1 MKSGST
7 PLNDVTR
14 GRTELLEKRL
24 AQQLRLYAVTDRR
37 WLNGRTLAQD
47 VEEAILG
54 GVSMVQLR
62 EKHANNAEFEELARS
77 VQPVC
82 RKYNV
87 PFIVNDN
94 VDVALAVNADGVHVG
109 QQDMQAGKVR
119 EQIGTERILGVSA
132 QTVEQALVAEAAG
145 ADYIGVGAVFTTASK
160 DDAQSVSIDEL
171 RHICKAVRIPVVA
184 IGGIEESNVSQLAG
198 TGIVGISVISAIF
211 AQTDL
216 REAAWNLRRSI
227 DQIIEKE

>member
-1 MKSGST
+1 MKSDST
-7 PLNDVTR
+7 PLSDATR
-14 GRTELLEKRL
+14 GRAELLEKRL
-24 AQQLRLYAVTDRR
+24 TQQLRLYAVTVRR
-37 WLNGRTLAQD
+37 WLDGRTLAQD

-62 EKHANNAEFEELARS
+62 EKHANNAEIEELARS

-132 QTVEQALVAEAAG
+132 QTVEQALAAEAAG

-171 RHICKAVRIPVVA
+171 RRICKAVRIPVVA

>member
-1 MKSGST
+1 MKSDST
-7 PLNDVTR
+7 PLSDVTR

-132 QTVEQALVAEAAG
+132 QTVEQALVAEAVG

>member
-1 MKSGST
+1 MKSDSV
-7 PLNDVTR
+7 PISDVTR
-14 GRTELLEKRL
+14 KRMEQL

-82 RKYNV
+82 GKYNV

-94 VDVALAVNADGVHVG
+94 VDVALAVDADGVHVG

-119 EQIGTERILGVSA
+119 ERIGVERILGVSA
-132 QTVEQALVAEAAG
+132 QTVEQALAAEAAG

-160 DDAQSVSIDEL
+160 DDAQSVSFDEL
-171 RHICKAVRIPVVA
+171 RRICSAVRIPVVA
-184 IGGIEESNVSQLAG
+184 IGGIEESNVTQLAG

-211 AQTDL
+211 AQTDS

-227 DQIIEKE
+227 DQITEKE

>member
-1 MKSGST
+1 MKPDSVPIS
-7 PLNDVTR
+7 DVTR
-14 GRTELLEKRL
+14 GHTELLEKRL
-24 AQQLRLYAVTDRR
+24 TQQLRLYAVTDRR

-62 EKHANNAEFEELARS
+62 EKHASNAEFEELARS

-119 EQIGTERILGVSA
+119 EQIGAERILGVSA
-132 QTVEQALVAEAAG
+132 QTVEQALAAEAVG

-227 DQIIEKE
+227 DQII

>member
-1 MKSGST
+1 MKSDSV
-7 PLNDVTR
+7 PISDVTR
-14 GRTELLEKRL
+14 GHTELLEKRL
-24 AQQLRLYAVTDRR
+24 TQQLRLYAVTDRR

-62 EKHANNAEFEELARS
+62 EKHASNAEFEELARS

-119 EQIGTERILGVSA
+119 EQIGAERILGVSA
-132 QTVEQALVAEAAG
+132 QTVEQALAAEAVG

-227 DQIIEKE
+227 DQII